1 MIGLSFFALLLKV
14 FAMLIGVVL
23 VLQFLKRFWK

>member
-1 MIGLSFFALLLKV
+1 MIGLGLFAVLLKV

-23 VLQFLKRFWK
+23 VFQFLKRFWK